1 MIRRLILP
9 AFAALL
15 ACQPVAAREV
25 FTRTWVENGVE
36 WTETTVVEVEEA
48 GSERLVGLH
57 QPPARTGIASF
68 GPFIV
73 LDDDRA
79 ALVAETDSY
88 SPADFQKMLRAHPGI
103 RVLEMADCPGTVD
116 DFANLRLGRMIRAR
130 GIATHVPDRG
140 SVRSGAVELFLAGA
154 TRSAAPDA
162 AFVVHSWIDENGRE
176 PDDFAA
182 DASVNTAYINYYR
195 EMGLSGDKAAAFY
208 ALTNSVP
215 NEDVL
220 MLGTA
225 DLARFAALEPT
236 PLGLNSPTAR

>member
-1 MIRRLILP
+1 MFRRLILP
-9 AFAALL
+9 ALAALL

-25 FTRTWVENGVE
+25 YTRTWVENGIT

-57 QPPARTGIASF
+57 QPPARKGLASF
-68 GPFIV
+68 GPFTV
-73 LDDDRA
+73 LNGNRA

-88 SPADFQKMLRAHPGI
+88 SPADFQKMLRAYPGI
-103 RVLEMADCPGTVD
+103 AVLEMADCPGTVD
-116 DFANLRLGRMIRAR
+116 DYANLRLGRIIRAR
-130 GIATHVPDRG
+130 GIATHVPDHG

-176 PDDFAA
+176 PDDFGPN
-182 DASVNTAYINYYR
+182 DPVNKAYVNYYR
-195 EMGLSGDKAAAFY
+195 EMGLTGENAAAFY

-215 NEDVL
+215 HDDVL
-220 MLGTA
+220 MLGRA
-225 DLARFAALEPT
+225 DLAKFAALE
-236 PLGLNSPTAR
+236 

>member
-9 AFAALL
+9 ALSILL
-15 ACQPVAAREV
+15 ACQPASAREV
-25 FTRTWVENGVE
+25 STRTWVENGVQ

-48 GSERLVGLH
+48 GSERLVGLR
-57 QPPARTGIASF
+57 QPPARKGIASF
-68 GPFIV
+68 GPFTV
-73 LDDDRA
+73 LDGTRA

-88 SPADFQKMLRAHPGI
+88 SPADFQKMLRAYPGI

-116 DFANLRLGRMIRAR
+116 DYANLRLGRMIRAR
-130 GIATHVPDRG
+130 GMATHVPDHG

-176 PDDFAA
+176 PDDFSAN
-182 DASVNTAYINYYR
+182 ASVNKAYVNYYR
-195 EMGLSGDKAAAFY
+195 EMGLTGTNAAAFY

-215 NEDVL
+215 NDDVL

-225 DLARFAALEPT
+225 DLAKYGAL
-236 PLGLNSPTAR
+236 

>member
-9 AFAALL
+9 ALAALL
-15 ACQPVAAREV
+15 VCQPLAAREV
-25 FTRTWVENGVE
+25 TTRTWVENGVT

-57 QPPARTGIASF
+57 DLRERQGIATF
-68 GPFIV
+68 GPFEV
-73 LDDDRA
+73 LDGTRA

-88 SPADFQKMLRAHPGI
+88 SPADFQKMLRAYPGI
-103 RVLEMADCPGTVD
+103 AVLEMADCPGTVD

-130 GIATHVPDRG
+130 GIATHVPDHG

-154 TRSAAPDA
+154 SRSAAPDA
-162 AFVVHSWIDENGRE
+162 AFVVHSWIDEDGRE
-176 PDDFAA
+176 PDDFAP
-182 DASVNTAYINYYR
+182 DASVNKAYVTYYR
-195 EMGLSGDKAAAFY
+195 EMGLAADNAAAFY

-215 NEDVL
+215 NDDVL

-225 DLARFAALEPT
+225 ELAKFAAL
-236 PLGLNSPTAR
+236 N